1 MAALMNIQASQ
12 KQQGNDIK
20 ALSERMDKMEN
31 DYDAEYYDY
40 DDNQEQEGLEGE
52 ENESVNENE
61 PPPKKQK
68 SDNNNNSRFSS
79 MAKRRKVLE
88 VCDAKI
94 DDVLAENVNDLFRN
108 GMNEEQ
114 YLELTKDENNA
125 RPENCEGLT
134 VVRTNQLIWNVISP
148 YAQTADKKRQLIK
161 KSVVKAATILTK
173 TVHDMAKHEQ
183 EDGQDENPDMNGYID
198 NCNDVLALL
207 GHTNR
212 QINFDKA

>member
-31 DYDAEYYDY
+31 DYDAEYDDY

-52 ENESVNENE
+52 ENESVNGNE
-61 PPPKKQK
+61 PPPNKQK
-68 SDNNNNSRFSS
+68 TDNNYNSRFSS

-134 VVRTNQLIWNVISP
+134 VVRANQLIWNVISP
-148 YAQTADKKRQLIK
+148 YAQTADKKL
-161 KSVVKAATILTK
+161 
-173 TVHDMAKHEQ
+173 
-183 EDGQDENPDMNGYID
+183 
-198 NCNDVLALL
+198 
-207 GHTNR
+207 
-212 QINFDKA
+212 